1 MCPHSPRLEI
11 GKKVIQPSKPEWG
24 NGTVLE
30 FNNTEVKIQFEKV
43 GLKIIRYKQAA
54 IPLKEGYWPPPI
66 SEKLIKLLNP
76 CLGYHIPTTGY
87 AANILPQDKFSE
99 EMMRIKDKDLEI
111 IKEYANQIIIILKFS
126 IYQDYLRNSI
136 ICAAPSSKKDNL
148 DTGIKKL
155 AHFLLKNL
163 SLVDGIDLLI
173 RTESIDKASHGG
185 PRDKALHIR
194 TISIEEKNLIKNKN
208 VFLIDDISTTGATID
223 ACEYLLKE
231 VGALQVIPMTL
242 AETIYVKDYKSQ
254 PNHEA
259 KMPQKTFYQKKI
271 DWLKKYDLN
280 QKNNK

>member
-30 FNNTEVKIQFEKV
+30 FNNTDVKIRFEKV

-66 SEKLIKLLNP
+66 SEKLIKKLNP
-76 CLGYHIPTTGY
+76 CLGYYIPR
-87 AANILPQDKFSE
+87 NQLSQDRFSE
-99 EMMRIKDKDLEI
+99 EILRIKNKDLEVT
-111 IKEYANQIIIILKFS
+111 KEYANQIINILKFP
-126 IYQDYLRNSI
+126 IYEDYLRSSI
-136 ICAAPSSKKDNL
+136 ICVAPSSDKDNL

-173 RTESIDKASHGG
+173 RTESIKKASNGG
-185 PRDKALHIR
+185 PRDKALHIS

-208 VFLIDDISTTGATID
+208 VFLIDDIRTTGTTMD

-231 VGALQVIPMTL
+231 AGALQVIPMTL

-254 PNHEA
+254 PNHETRI
-259 KMPQKTFYQKKI
+259 PQKTYYQEKI
-271 DWLKKYDLN
+271 DWLNKYDLS
-280 QKNNK
+280 